1 MTYIPWETVHSGTKN
16 YLILSPNYFLS
27 PSPSKKEGWKFLP
40 LGQMET
46 VELGLYHLTFVSLSG
61 SFKWFSFK
69 PVQIQYLFYYKYEMV
84 T

>member
-1 MTYIPWETVHSGTKN
+1 MEDNALRYKELPHS
-16 YLILSPNYFLS
+16 LSQLLS
-27 PSPSKKEGWKFLP
+27 FSQPCWKFLP

-69 PVQIQYLFYYKYEMV
+69 LVQIQYLFYYKYEMV